1 MAKPVSVSVDCMGTN
16 LGAASDDELSAFV
29 LEKFPLT
36 PRWIID
42 KFGLDRPGKG
52 SFLYADVAARGQVG
66 NDEYPWEKLD
76 SVELF
81 KALK

>member
-1 MAKPVSVSVDCMGTN
+1 MSYP
-16 LGAASDDELSAFV
+16 LSCLKNSRSLRA
-29 LEKFPLT
+29 
-36 PRWIID
+36 

-66 NDEYPWEKLD
+66 NDEYPWEQLD

>member
-1 MAKPVSVSVDCMGTN
+1 M
-16 LGAASDDELSAFV
+16 

-66 NDEYPWEKLD
+66 NDEYPWEQLD